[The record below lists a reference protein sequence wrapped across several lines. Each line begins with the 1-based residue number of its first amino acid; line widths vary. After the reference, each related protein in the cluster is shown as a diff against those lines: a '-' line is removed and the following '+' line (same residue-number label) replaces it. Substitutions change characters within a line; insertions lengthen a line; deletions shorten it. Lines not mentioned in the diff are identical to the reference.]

1 MSRTS
6 NYFRNLQDTVIRHSE
21 AGEWHSA
28 VNEWIIND
36 VEEDETLTE
45 SCVCGKENLHYLF
58 TIRNIF
64 NGNVLY
70 PIGSSCIRRF
80 ERDDLDEEVD
90 LKVQLFELLHAIEQ
104 NEFIVLSS
112 DFFSRKLL
120 KYLYDL
126 EAFTGSEYNNYE
138 PFRDYQFMLDMF
150 NKRVRTQRQ
159 EKKATAIIMSSIR
172 PFLREMLRN
181 KIR

>member
-1 MSRTS
+1 MSRISS
-6 NYFRNLQDTVIRHSE
+6 NFRNLQDAVIRHSE
-21 AGEWHSA
+21 ADEWYSA

-45 SCVCGKENLHYLF
+45 SCVCGKEKLHYLF
-58 TIRNIF
+58 TIRNIL
-64 NGNVLY
+64 NGDILY

-90 LKVQLFELLHAIEQ
+90 LNVQLFELLHAIEQ

-126 EAFTGSEYNNYE
+126 GAFIGSEYNNYD

-150 NKRVRTQRQ
+150 NKRMRTQRQ

-172 PFLREMLRN
+172 PFLRRMLRD

>member
-1 MSRTS
+1 MSRISS
-6 NYFRNLQDTVIRHSE
+6 NFRNLQDAVIRHSE
-21 AGEWHSA
+21 AYEWYSA
-28 VNEWIIND
+28 VNEWIIAD

-45 SCVCGKENLHYLF
+45 SCVCGKEKLHYLF
-58 TIRNIF
+58 TIRNTL
-64 NGNVLY
+64 NGNILY
-70 PIGSSCIRRF
+70 PIGNSCIRRF

-90 LKVQLFELLHAIEQ
+90 LKVQLFELLYAIEQ

-126 EAFTGSEYNNYE
+126 GAFTGSEYNNYE
-138 PFRDYQFMLDMF
+138 PFMDYQFMLDML
-150 NKRVRTQRQ
+150 NKRIRTQRQ

-172 PFLREMLRN
+172 PFLRKKLRD

>member
-1 MSRTS
+1 MSEISS
-6 NYFRNLQDTVIRHSE
+6 NFRKLQDAVILHSE
-21 AGEWHSA
+21 ADEWYSA

-45 SCVCGKENLHYLF
+45 CCVCGKEKLHYLF
-58 TIRNIF
+58 TIRNIL
-64 NGNVLY
+64 NGNTLY

-104 NEFIVLSS
+104 NEYILLSS
-112 DFFSRKLL
+112 NFFSRKLL
-120 KYLYDL
+120 RYLYDMG
-126 EAFTGSEYNNYE
+126 AFIESEYNNYD
-138 PFRDYQFMLDMF
+138 PSRDYQFMVDMF
-150 NKRVRTQRQ
+150 NKRMRTPRQ
-159 EKKATAIIMSSIR
+159 ENKATAIIMSSIR
-172 PFLREMLRN
+172 PFLLRMLRN

>member
-1 MSRTS
+1 MIRISS
-6 NYFRNLQDTVIRHSE
+6 NFRNLQDAVIRHSE
-21 AGEWHSA
+21 ADEWHSA

-45 SCVCGKENLHYLF
+45 SCVCGKEKLHYLF
-58 TIRNIF
+58 TIRNIL

-126 EAFTGSEYNNYE
+126 GAFTGSEYNNYE
-138 PFRDYQFMLDMF
+138 PFMDYQFMLDMF
-150 NKRVRTQRQ
+150 NKRMRTQRQ

-172 PFLREMLRN
+172 PFLRKMLRD

>member
-1 MSRTS
+1 MSRISS
-6 NYFRNLQDTVIRHSE
+6 NFRNLQHAVIRHSE
-21 AGEWHSA
+21 ADEWYSA

-45 SCVCGKENLHYLF
+45 SCVCGKEKLHYLF
-58 TIRNIF
+58 TIRNIL
-64 NGNVLY
+64 NGNILY

-104 NEFIVLSS
+104 YEFIVLSS

-126 EAFTGSEYNNYE
+126 GAFIGSEYNNYD
-138 PFRDYQFMLDMF
+138 PFGDYQFMLDMF
-150 NKRVRTQRQ
+150 NKRMRTQRQ

-172 PFLREMLRN
+172 PFLRRMLRD